1 MKRTVILLLVS
12 LLLIV
17 LPRISGYAQGAKADD
32 DKSPTVSRTTLAVR
46 YVENKKTAVNLT
58 GTTLAPRIFGRAEVE
73 YKRNEARI
81 KVKVENLDQ
90 PQSFGPFYTTYVVW
104 EVTPEGQTTSLVEL
118 PAGFIVEVSAASP
131 AQTFGVI
138 ITAEPHGAVKIPSLM
153 IVAETSLPKNV
164 IPGVRTAQADFR
176 VDKGS
181 FYTVSDSDP
190 TPLQPDYTT
199 PRLVLSARRSV
210 DIARRAGAKEYAQ
223 EEWQQAV
230 TKLATL
236 EQVWPR
242 NLKNESSYSGLAR
255 DVTRQGQVARDLA
268 TERETQ
274 ARIEDERQARLRNLE
289 EAVAQ
294 AERAKQEAERVK
306 LEADRARADAER
318 AKAEAERAKIEA
330 ERSRSE
336 AERSKSE
343 AERAERSAAEERA
356 RREQA
361 ARDAEAARAR
371 SVADRQVA
379 EKALKLAEDA
389 KRERDAALQKLYV
402 SLSEIL
408 DTKRE
413 TRGFIVNIGDVL
425 FDTGRATLK
434 PLAREKLSRLVGII
448 LAYPGKLK
456 LEIEGHTDSIGS
468 DELNN
473 KLSLNRAESV
483 RDYLSQSGVK
493 PERIKNVQGFGKT
506 KPIASNDT
514 SAGRQMNRRVEVV
527 IDDED
532 QVKQQ

>member
-1 MKRTVILLLVS
+1 MKKTVN
-12 LLLIV
+12 LLIV
-17 LPRISGYAQGAKADD
+17 SALSMVLLTSTGYSQGAKPADEKD
-32 DKSPTVSRTTLAVR
+32 QTIATRTTLAVR

-58 GTTLAPRIFGRAEVE
+58 GTTLAPRIFGKAEVE

-81 KVKVENLDQ
+81 KLKLENLDQ
-90 PQSFGPFYTTYVVW
+90 PQSFGPFYTTYIVW
-104 EVTPEGQTTSLVEL
+104 EVTPEGQTNNLVEL
-118 PAGFIVEVSAASP
+118 PAGSIVEVNTTSP
-131 AQTFGVI
+131 AQTFGII
-138 ITAEPHGAVKIPSLM
+138 ITAEPHSAVKIPSLM
-153 IVAETSLPKNV
+153 IVAETSLPKNAT
-164 IPGVRTAQADFR
+164 IGVRTAQADFR
-176 VDKGS
+176 VDKGN
-181 FYTVSDSDP
+181 FYSVSDSDSI
-190 TPLQPDYTT
+190 PLQPDYTT

-223 EEWQQAV
+223 EEWQQAL

-236 EQVWPR
+236 EQIWPR
-242 NLKNESSYSGLAR
+242 NLKNETSYSGLAR
-255 DVTRQGQVARDLA
+255 DVMRQGQVARDLA

-306 LEADRARADAER
+306 LEADRARAEAER
-318 AKAEAERAKIEA
+318 AKAEAERARIEA

-336 AERSKSE
+336 AEKS
-343 AERAERSAAEERA
+343 ERSAAEERS

-361 ARDAEAARAR
+361 AREAEAARAR
-371 SVADRQVA
+371 SIADRQVA
-379 EKALKLAEDA
+379 EKALKQAEDA
-389 KRERDAALQKLYV
+389 KRERDSALQKLYV

-434 PLAREKLSRLVGII
+434 PLAREKLSKLVGII

-468 DELNN
+468 DEMNN

-483 RDYLSQSGVK
+483 RDYLAQSGVK

-532 QVKQQ
+532 QAKQQ

>member
-12 LLLIV
+12 VLLIL
-17 LPRISGYAQGAKADD
+17 LPKISGFAQGAKSDE
-32 DKSPTVSRTTLAVR
+32 DKSPTAPRTTLAVR
-46 YVENKKTAVNLT
+46 YVENKKTTVNLA
-58 GTTLAPRIFGRAEVE
+58 GTTIAPRIFGKAEVE

-81 KVKVENLDQ
+81 KLKVENLDQ
-90 PQSFGPFYTTYVVW
+90 PQSFGPFYTTYIVW
-104 EVTPEGQTTSLVEL
+104 EVTQEGQTSFLVEL
-118 PAGFIVEVSAASP
+118 PAGFMVEVNTTSP
-131 AQTFGVI
+131 AQTFGMI
-138 ITAEPHGAVKIPSLM
+138 ITAEPHSAVKIPSLM

-164 IPGVRTAQADFR
+164 TPGVRTAQAEFR
-176 VDKGS
+176 VDKGN
-181 FYTVSDSDP
+181 FFTVSDSDS

-223 EEWQQAV
+223 EEWQQV
-230 TKLATL
+230 LKNLATL
-236 EQVWPR
+236 EQIWPR
-242 NLKNESSYSGLAR
+242 NLKNESSYIGLAR
-255 DVTRQGQVARDLA
+255 DIMRQGQVARDLA
-268 TERETQ
+268 TERENQ
-274 ARIEDERQARLRNLE
+274 ARIEDERQVRLRNLE

-294 AERAKQEAERVK
+294 AERAKAEAERVK

-330 ERSRSE
+330 ERS
-336 AERSKSE
+336 KGE
-343 AERAERSAAEERA
+343 AERAERAAADERA
-356 RREQA
+356 QREQA
-361 ARDAEAARAR
+361 AREAEAARAR
-371 SVADRQVA
+371 SVADRQAA
-379 EKALKLAEDA
+379 ERALKEAADA
-389 KRERDAALQKLYV
+389 TRERDAALQKLYV

-456 LEIEGHTDSIGS
+456 MEIEGHTDSVGS

-473 KLSLNRAESV
+473 KLSLSRAESV
-483 RDYLSQSGVK
+483 RDYLSQAGVK
-493 PERIKNVQGFGKT
+493 QERIKNVQGFGKT

-514 SAGRQMNRRVEVV
+514 SAGRQMNRRVEIV